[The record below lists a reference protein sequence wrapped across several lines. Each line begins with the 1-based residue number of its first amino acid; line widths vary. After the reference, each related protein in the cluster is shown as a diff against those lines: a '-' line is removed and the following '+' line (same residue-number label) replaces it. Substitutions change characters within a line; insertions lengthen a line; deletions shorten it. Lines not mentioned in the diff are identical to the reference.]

1 MSLLAVAD
9 QYQLN
14 QFIRQFYGLPDRKG
28 GVLLVISV
36 DGWIKI
42 QNSYPESDGMEFVYS
57 DQMVLMDDDT
67 KLCYEWIDCVVY
79 RNDRSHPVKVREYLT
94 AAVQPLS

>member
-14 QFIRQFYGLPDRKG
+14 PFIRQLYGLPDRKG
-28 GVLLVISV
+28 GVLPVISV

-42 QNSYPESDGMEFVYS
+42 HEF
-57 DQMVLMDDDT
+57 
-67 KLCYEWIDCVVY
+67 
-79 RNDRSHPVKVREYLT
+79 
-94 AAVQPLS
+94 LS